1 MPLYLPHCCQ
11 VTGGTSYAG
20 FVPSLCGTND
30 GQHVVYSAVPN
41 LPARLSVVVD
51 TSAFGAVVG
60 NFSNTTLSGVGYTRY
75 NTELGILKVV
85 VNVVFT

>member
-1 MPLYLPHCCQ
+1 M
-11 VTGGTSYAG
+11 TGGTSYAG

-60 NFSNTTLSGVGYTRY
+60 NFSNLTLSGVGYTRY
-75 NTELGILKVV
+75 NTELRILKVAIKV
-85 VNVVFT
+85 VVKVVFFLEKK